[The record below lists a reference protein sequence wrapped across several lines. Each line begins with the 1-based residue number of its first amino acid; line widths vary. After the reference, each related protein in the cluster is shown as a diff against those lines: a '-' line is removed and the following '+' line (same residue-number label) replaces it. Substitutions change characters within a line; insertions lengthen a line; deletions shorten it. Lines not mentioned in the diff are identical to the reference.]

1 MGPTINNYYIEPVP
15 PINSYINYKS
25 LILTFTG
32 GNKIYDSTY
41 VCGPIDGSIS
51 GIIGLEIVT
60 ISTFISSFQS
70 NQVGHQLID
79 ISSIIIAGPTFT
91 NYQIIPVPAFN
102 SYIDYKNL
110 VITFIGGSK
119 IYDSYR
125 NAGSTILGTISGI
138 IGLENVS
145 ISGFSAMFKD
155 QNVGLRFIDISNIIL
170 AGPTITNYFILPV
183 VSISGIISQK
193 SLVATFT
200 GGNKIYDK
208 TQVTG
213 IVLSSISGVVNKDI
227 IYVGYFTTL
236 FQNYLAGPQF
246 IDISNITLSG
256 ILVSNYNLL
265 PINGPLEATI
275 HQRPLTMIFSNG
287 QKTFDGTTLPG
298 YLFESTISNRII
310 TDNVILSSKYI
321 AKFKSPDA
329 GPQFIDI
336 SNIII
341 VGSDIN
347 NYFILPVP
355 ANSSFIF
362 KRNLKAIFSGGEKI
376 YDGTNRVYS
385 LDYVING
392 TLNSEFISISSF
404 TASFLN
410 SNVGEVPIDISNVI
424 LYGVSNNYTV
434 ENISRI
440 TSFIFRKNLFLVFT
454 GGDKIYDGTLIPG
467 NTLAC
472 TLSGLVNN
480 DIINITTFSSVF
492 ALRDVGLQQILI
504 TNPILSGTK
513 LVNYQIQPIQNTYA
527 FITRKICFINF
538 TGGDKIYDGT
548 LIPGKIN
555 SFLSDTN
562 PNDYL
567 PVNTDSALYNNSNAG
582 TNTIILRNVT
592 VNSINASNYE
602 FIIQQTIS
610 GVIEKKMI
618 QAVFRG
624 GDKVYNKQYNTGSIS
639 GYIVNAVPTDNI
651 IISSFTSRFR
661 NNVSGLQI
669 IDISNIVLGGSR
681 AFNYSL
687 NSVFPINANIY
698 KSPINAIFTATDKI
712 YDRTNIPNNLN
723 YILTPLFTNDQV
735 YLINYVGIYSNINVG
750 NRIINITNAI
760 LAGENSV
767 NYQLNSI
774 NPIFANI
781 IQRPLTINFYGGN
794 KIYDTTTNTSNIFYT
809 ISNAI
814 IGDYII
820 IDSFTSRF
828 RSPNAGTQIIDVSN
842 VIIFS
847 IGSNYSS
854 NAVFP
859 FNSIIFKRSINILF
873 SNLNKI
879 YDGTQNINFN
889 LITFNINGLLGGDN
903 LTISSFSGLYKDN
916 LVGKTLLDISNIILY
931 GQSRDNYT
939 VNPIP
944 SQLAFINPRLLT
956 IVFSGGNKTYNG
968 LYDTGPIN
976 YFLLDVVQND
986 SIVVFSFNSKYKD
999 YNIGN
1004 QIIDIS
1010 NITISGLRRT
1020 NYYLVNQPPITGRI
1034 EPISVLVT
1042 FTGVNKTYDNTNLAY
1057 VINPVFTGLLLND
1070 VNNISIS
1077 SYNSYY
1083 ADKFVQV
1090 NKIIYID
1097 NIILTGYNSNNYIVS
1112 PSTILLSSTILPLQ
1126 IYLISTGVTK
1136 IYDQKTNAT
1145 LSNIYLSGYF
1155 SNDHEFLSISSFVA
1169 NYSDINAQNNKL
1181 INITNIV
1188 LTGPYAFN
1196 YFINSTIT
1204 IGNILKLRIPIEFTG
1219 VNKNFDGDILAS
1231 VVNIKIS
1238 NVIYPDNIFVTTY
1251 NSKFTDAD
1259 VGVNKTIIIYDI
1271 SFGGSSRNNYTTNSS
1286 YTTANI
1292 TYPISLTLSLTSN
1305 NILYNDISNYA
1316 QIFVNPSWT
1325 IKPSNTFNLLTGIYQ
1340 NIIISS
1346 NGTIFNLINNNLTP
1360 IYTSTYSFTNLV
1372 MTDINNGFICG
1383 LSGLIIST
1391 SNSFNTI
1398 NINILGNSSLNSVS
1412 QINIGIAYLVGNNGI
1427 IYKTLNSGTSWTLTS
1442 SPTSLNLN
1450 DVSIINSNLALIVG
1464 DNGILLQTTNG
1475 GLSWTQKTI
1484 STVNLYSIVMIDQYN
1499 GYIVG
1504 ANGTILKTNDGN
1516 TWLSIVDS
1524 NNNKYTT
1531 HDLNNIYILNS
1542 NDVMVVGNTG
1552 TILRSTNRGIT
1563 WFSYISGTVLK
1574 LTKVFMNSFNNIII
1588 VGDKGLILLFNL
1600 NPGGNVQLYNNT
1612 NLITEKDLP
1621 TNITFYSYYFN
1632 QLNVNNYYLN
1642 ARFIPDQPLN
1652 FGITNTSI
1660 QSLIVKPILYYPVS
1674 TFYILYDR
1682 PNISYSIQPIT
1693 DQSGGLFTIIDYLGS
1708 IVQQSLVIINNLTG
1722 VIQFQT
1728 NININLY
1735 IFTVIYSLNNT
1746 SNQVQYTLIV
1756 QPNIYYYNNLT
1767 SLIYNNSGV
1776 SSMPYYVQPNGVF
1789 VISDIS
1795 GKLVNSSLVTI
1806 NQINGIISFSN
1817 LCPINNY
1824 TFLITYTLN
1833 NISNTTQ
1840 YFLNIKPFINYI
1852 PNITNLEY
1860 LSFGSSSLPILNLP
1874 GGRFAI
1880 YDLSSNL
1887 VSLNNVTI
1895 TDSGIINFNNNIIV
1909 GIYSFTVI
1917 YTFNNIQNSTVYN
1930 LNASPYLLYPE
1941 TRRVIQFEHTIYDG
1955 SSSPIYIPSGGLF
1968 LAIDIS
1974 GSLIQQKLV
1983 TLNSEDGQLIFNNID
1998 VNTYI
2003 FRITYLYNFAT
2014 SIINYTLQVKPTIYY
2029 TVNQTLISDAKAI
2042 NSLAPYI
2049 NPPNGTFTIVS
2060 IRNLLVQLN
2069 LVSIN
2074 YLNGVISFLS
2084 NIPIGQYNF
2093 QINYTYN
2100 NITSS
2105 TNYTLQTLPLLN
2117 YSINNLILLYDISAI
2132 SIKPDYFPLNGI
2144 FTISGIYDSTKIR
2157 INNVGIISF
2166 ANSINVGIY
2175 DLVISYSINNGSNFF
2190 NYNLI
2195 VQPFIRYPTASSTLI
2210 YKRSI
2215 PNTSIIPLFF
2225 QRGGT
2230 FLIVDNSNNF
2240 INLVPNYVFIDT
2252 SGIIYFNPNISVAL
2266 YSFTIYYTLNN
2277 VTTYTF
2283 YNLTIK
2289 PNISYSISNVNLL
2302 YDRLNN
2308 YFTENA
2314 LVDQSGGSFSINVNF
2329 ATINNLG
2336 SITLYP
2342 LLNVGLYT
2350 ITTTYFLRNSFN
2362 ITTFNITIQPN
2373 IYYTISSA
2381 IINYGISYTSI
2392 GPYYIQQG
2400 GNFTIRDISNSRIA
2414 ILNLVSIN
2422 QLGIIKFNNNISV
2435 GIYYLLIT
2443 YSLNNLSNT
2452 TIFNY
2457 NVIPNLNYSINIRV
2471 LLYDQS
2477 GNSVNPAFSENNGY
2491 FSIFDVSSNGVTSN
2505 NVFID
2510 PKTGVIYFNNNLN
2523 VGIYFFNVIYS
2534 LNYISNNA
2542 YYLLNVLPTIYYSD
2556 YNTVLLYDRIIP
2568 SYSTNPIYQQPNGL
2582 FSIVDNFGKLVQ
2594 NNMVIIDQN
2603 TGIITFKIQINVGLY
2618 SFTVTYSLN
2627 NLYNTFVYN
2636 LTVIPNLIYTPAT
2649 SIINYNNSG
2658 ISIIPYYN
2666 QINGS
2671 FTIDDVIG
2679 DLVSTNIISINNI
2692 NGQIQFPKAI
2702 NVGMYQFKIKYTL
2715 NGTFNT
2721 YYYDLFIIP
2730 NISYLISIRNINYG
2744 NSSQSVLPVVTQ
2756 TKGDFYILDFS
2767 NNAVQQNAV
2776 SINSTTGLIT
2786 FTNYIN
2792 VGIYVLNI
2800 EYKLNNVSNYFK
2812 YYLNVYP
2819 VFDYSPNPLS
2829 ILYNRA
2835 SITNTSPPNVKQQGG
2850 SFILF
2855 DSSGYSL
2862 VASNMVYIDTSGI
2875 IYFKNYIT
2883 VGVHKFNIIYFLNGL
2898 STQINYNLIIIPNIT
2913 YNSSVNTLLYGE
2925 LFNSDLPYFDQSGGS
2940 FTFSDV
2946 SGFLVSSNI
2955 ISYDISRGK
2964 FSIVNIPNVG
2974 LYNFIVRYLLNNVS
2988 NYVNIV
2994 FYILPIIIYN
3004 INSAKYVYDVDNF
3017 SIEPT
3022 VIQQGG
3028 IFSFTGISEYGNILD
3043 GISIDPLT
3051 GIIKSS
3057 RLTNINFYTL
3067 TIIYTL
3073 NSVFNTTTYN
3083 LEIFGLFDYRIKK
3096 IQTPYKT
3103 SAQSDVAILNPSG
3116 GIFKADISGELI
3128 NINQDNGIIF
3138 FSNKFNP
3145 GIYNFKIFY
3154 IYNNISI
3161 PLNFLYIMEP
3171 LLSYSPSYLE
3181 TPFNTISN
3189 SVLPNVDPIN
3199 GVFSASVP
3207 LINLIYTGI
3216 SINSRTGVMR
3226 FGKINGG
3233 IWPITVKYTV
3243 NGVTTTTNYELT
3255 IISNVRYSPQ
3265 ILFIANNTIVST
3277 REPFALVKNGVWSS
3291 TATFVG
3297 FSINSITGILTFTRM
3312 VTGFYEIPI
3321 NYSVFGVDIS
3331 IIYTLIVL
3339 PNFTYNPDNI
3349 SIFYTETSQSNIP
3362 QVFPLGGI
3370 FSANFNDDNLSPLTS
3385 MINIDSISGILRT
3398 ISSLIVG
3405 KYNLLTNYLI
3415 NDSTRSVPFTINVYP
3430 NFNYVVGSSTIIYDT
3445 LTKSE
3450 MPIVNPSGGKFTTKT
3465 IFFVNEKFGIIEFK
3479 NTTNVGVYIIPVTYT
3494 YNGMEITKNYNLVVK
3509 PLYYYSIN
3517 SIDIIINVGGQS
3529 QLPIAKQ
3536 SLGIFNFVSVSGTI
3550 PIPYAVSFLTN
3561 NNRYIDNGIILNAY
3575 NGIINF
3581 GNKIL
3586 VGSYNFV
3593 LSYTLYNLVS
3603 TTNYSIFVRPYI
3615 NYAFSDL
3622 VLDYNTSAFSSTP
3635 VVDQSGGF
3643 FYFSNT
3649 TNLNSEF
3656 NKITINNYTGIINF
3670 NNGIKVGVFKINIT
3684 YIVNQVSNTIVYTL
3698 TIKPIYYYSNPVS
3711 IIVVNTIGYS
3721 EKPVVIQAGGFF
3733 SVYDYGNLNTDNV
3746 VIDSTT
3752 GIITFTNILIGRYN
3766 FVFNYTLNG
3775 SSITTNY
3782 QLIVAPYLSYDINEL
3797 NLFYTREGY
3806 SLIPYVPYPG
3816 GSFGLEDITELT
3828 IMESKISIDIS
3839 DGVLY
3844 FAKYIN
3850 TGFYNILTN
3859 YVYNGIK
3866 TIYPYN
3872 LNVIPLFEYTISGV
3886 FLDYNH
3892 KPYNSDLPD
3901 VNPTKGL
3908 YFFGDN
3914 SNNYPIKEIIL
3925 DKNTGIITINKL
3937 MVGSY
3942 NFGIKYYL
3950 KQYVSPNRYI
3960 VTILPTFFYS
3970 ISQTTFSY
3978 SNGYEYSVVPTSD
3991 PSGGIFKIIYPV
4003 DQNLV
4008 YNINIDSK
4016 TGLITFNKL
4025 IEINNYSFLLS
4036 YTYNNINTF
4045 FTYKLLV
4052 QSLFIYNEQTLRI
4065 LNENSGNSSIPNV
4078 YPYNGI
4084 FTINYINITN
4094 QNYKATVS
4102 SLSGIIIDP
4111 YVGQII
4117 FSNNLNIGSYLIN
4130 LSYTYLN
4137 IPTQFNYLLQ
4147 VLSNLSYDVSGE
4159 TIIYGSNYYSR
4170 QPSSDIQFGLYEID
4184 NLYKNYGIF
4193 IDQSSGILNF
4203 SSIISVNYYPI
4214 NISYTILDIKEN
4226 FIYNLLVVPNFYYD
4240 ISYININY
4248 NEIFKTK
4255 RPFINP
4261 IGGSFTT
4268 NYGIIDSSGILTIN
4282 NLDVSNYTIN
4292 IKYKVN
4298 NIFNNYLLILKIYPI
4313 FYYTNISVNIVSIN
4327 KISYPPFFS
4336 PNNGKFYLDISNIS
4350 IQNNGIIQFDPDQ
4363 VIGKYLLPVY
4373 YIVNNIIKSTT
4384 YTYIVIPYINY
4395 SIPNISVVRG
4405 ITSNSC
4411 TPLVKPLNGKFICT
4425 FPIDSSGIIYFNSNL
4440 KVGLYNINVNYG
4452 FNDLSNNFI
4461 YNLTITPYIFYNNAI
4476 IQYGTSFKSEIP
4488 INNSYGGQFY
4498 LTYDLFSLIDI
4509 TAISIDISSG
4519 IINFK
4524 PTLTVGSYFFYVNYL
4539 ANTLIYTHKYNIL
4552 INPIVIYSNFNVN
4565 QFNIFNI
4572 TPTIINPPGGI
4583 FSSTNLPSFIILD
4596 SKTGRISSNNAHIIG
4611 CYNLIIN
4618 YNLNDTII
4626 LTTVQVNVNPTIY
4639 YNSSFLITYLD
4650 RGYSNSPI
4658 VSISGGLY
4666 FGINVPSGI
4675 VINKYTGVFN
4685 YNDVINVDNYIIQV
4699 VYIINDVSGLTNFNL
4714 TVAPYLNYSSSTLLN
4729 YGTVGTS
4736 IQPNTNPQG
4745 GIFSLINPFPDIT
4758 IDPIYGIITYGSTN
4772 KVNTYLISVKYTY
4785 NKVNTTFTTNLVI
4798 NPKVLS
4804 VNFEASDKVFDG
4816 TTSVI
4821 FTSNKMVGA
4830 INDDKV
4836 FIRTYNSAFQR
4847 IGPGNNIPVFVFN
4860 LILGGPDS
4868 YNYTIQYDNLATGNI
4883 YLAKYS
4889 PNSIKSNQGTAYY
4902 SSPPIISSIFTNPFF
4917 IIPSIT
4923 TSGNISGILSGITVS
4938 PFGIINWDESLQV
4951 STYYITIRVYNTT
4964 FTQDVEYILEIT
4976 TNLFTGKIDVVPPPI
4991 PNITV
4996 QSSVYQLQYNAPTG
5010 NAYVLDS
5017 QIDGLVG
5024 KFSITAYSNDNNN
5037 ISHDLGASYPFVF
5050 QLANADPSANLFS
5063 YEINDDG
5070 SVNYSVGYKLTYL
5083 GGTSFAAYLTYLSDF
5098 YIQNISILANV
5109 PPVFNP
5115 PSGSY
5120 DTSSPLLVN
5129 ITALPNSV
5137 IYYTIDGSDPS
5148 FTSPIYISPLQL
5160 SFGNVTLKSFAF
5172 TPGHKN
5178 SSIATGTY
5186 TISQVPCLL
5195 SKTLIRTPYGNELI
5209 DNLKEGD
5216 LIVTD
5221 DNRIVPIVQIL
5232 KYKIESPNES
5242 SYPVCIPKDYFG
5254 IDIPD
5259 RNTYISQN
5267 HAIKLT
5273 DEYWIYGR
5281 HHLKYFNKYLV
5292 KPLYYHILLPN
5303 YFKDN
5308 LIANN
5313 MIVESWSGLL
5323 PKNSLISYKNQTLIK
5338 FKDNEY
5344 IAFKKYIMT
5353 SNLIYKNY
5361 KT

>member
-1 MGPTINNYYIEPVP
+1 
-15 PINSYINYKS
+15 
-25 LILTFTG
+25 
-32 GNKIYDSTY
+32 
-41 VCGPIDGSIS
+41 
-51 GIIGLEIVT
+51 
-60 ISTFISSFQS
+60 
-70 NQVGHQLID
+70 
-79 ISSIIIAGPTFT
+79 
-91 NYQIIPVPAFN
+91 
-102 SYIDYKNL
+102 L
-110 VITFIGGSK
+110 VITFTGGSK

-125 NAGSTILGTISGI
+125 NAGSTILGTISGT
-138 IGLENVS
+138 IGLEQIS

-155 QNVGLRFIDISNIIL
+155 QNAGLRFIDISNIIL
-170 AGPTITNYFILPV
+170 AGPTVNNYFILPV
-183 VSISGIISQK
+183 VSITGIISQK

-256 ILVSNYNLL
+256 ILPSNYYLL
-265 PINGPLEATI
+265 PINGLLEATI
-275 HQRPLTMIFSNG
+275 YQRPLTIIFSNG
-287 QKTFDGTTLPG
+287 QKTFDGTTVPG
-298 YLFESTISNRII
+298 YLFEGTISNRII
-310 TDNVILSSKYI
+310 TDNVILSNNYF
-321 AKFKSPDA
+321 AKFKSPNA

-336 SNIII
+336 SNIKI
-341 VGSDIN
+341 VGSDIK
-347 NYFILPVP
+347 NYYILPVP
-355 ANSSFIF
+355 PFSSYIN

-376 YDGTNRVYS
+376 YDGTNRVY
-385 LDYVING
+385 LLNYVING
-392 TLNSEFISISSF
+392 TIDSEFISISSYDA
-404 TASFLN
+404 TFLN
-410 SNVGEVPIDISNVI
+410 PNVGEVSIDISNVI
-424 LYGVSNNYTV
+424 LYGVSNNYV
-434 ENISRI
+434 VQNISRI
-440 TSFIFRKNLFLVFT
+440 TSYIFRKNLYLIFT
-454 GGDKIYDGTLIPG
+454 GGDKIYDSTLIPG
-467 NTLAC
+467 NTLVG

-480 DIINITTFSSVF
+480 EIINITTFSSAFV
-492 ALRDVGLQQILI
+492 LGDIGLQQILI
-504 TNPILSGTK
+504 TNPILIDTK
-513 LVNYQIQPIQNTYA
+513 LVNYQIQPMQNTYA
-527 FITRKICFINF
+527 TISPRISFINF

-555 SFLSDTN
+555 SLLYNNIPT
-562 PNDYL
+562 DYL
-567 PVNTDSALYNNSNAG
+567 PVNIGSALYNNSNAG
-582 TNTIILRNVT
+582 TNTITLRNVT
-592 VNSINASNYE
+592 IDSKYASNYQ
-602 FIIQQTIS
+602 FIIQQTMS
-610 GVIEKKMI
+610 GVIATKMI
-618 QAVFRG
+618 QAVFKG
-624 GDKVYNKQYNTGSIS
+624 GDKVYDKQYNTGSIS
-639 GYIVNAVPTDNI
+639 GYLVNVLPTDNVI
-651 IISSFTSRFR
+651 INEFTSIFR
-661 NNVSGLQI
+661 NNIAGLQI
-669 IDISNIVLGGSR
+669 IDISNIKLGGSS
-681 AFNYSL
+681 ALNYYL
-687 NSVFPINANIY
+687 NSVFPINANIF
-698 KSPINAIFTATDKI
+698 KSPINAIFTASDKI
-712 YDRTNIPNNLN
+712 YDKTNIPNNLN

-735 YLINYVGIYSNINVG
+735 YLINYVGVYSNINVG

-760 LAGENSV
+760 LAGDNSI

-774 NPIFANI
+774 NPIFVNI
-781 IQRPLTINFYGGN
+781 VQRSLTINFYGGN
-794 KIYDTTTNTSNIFYT
+794 KIYDTTTNTANIFYT

-814 IGDYII
+814 QGDYVIVN
-820 IDSFTSRF
+820 SFTSRF
-828 RSPNAGTQIIDVSN
+828 RNPNAGIQIIDVSN
-842 VIIFS
+842 VIIFN
-847 IGSNYSS
+847 IESNY
-854 NAVFP
+854 NYNPVFP
-859 FNSIIFKRSINILF
+859 FSSIIFQKPINILF

-889 LITFNINGLLGGDN
+889 FINYNINGLLGSDN
-903 LTISSFSGLYKDN
+903 LTISSFSGLYKDY

-931 GQSRDNYT
+931 GQTRDNYT
-939 VNPIP
+939 INPIP
-944 SQLAFINPRLLT
+944 SQLAFINLRLLT

-976 YFLLDVVQND
+976 YSFLNIVQND

-1010 NITISGLRRT
+1010 NITISGLRIT

-1034 EPISVLVT
+1034 NPMSVLVT

-1057 VINPVFTGLLLND
+1057 VINPVFTGLILND

-1090 NKIIYID
+1090 NKTIYVD
-1097 NIILTGYNSNNYIVS
+1097 KIILTGYNSNNYIVN
-1112 PSTILLSSTILPLQ
+1112 PSTILSSSTILPLQ
-1126 IYLISTGVTK
+1126 IYLISIGVTK

-1169 NYSDINAQNNKL
+1169 NYSDINVQYNKL

-1196 YFINSTIT
+1196 YFINSTT
-1204 IGNILKLRIPIEFTG
+1204 TVGNILKLTIPISFTG
-1219 VNKNFDGDILAS
+1219 VNKNFDGTILAS
-1231 VVNIKIS
+1231 VINITIS
-1238 NVIYPDNIFVTTY
+1238 NIIYPDNVYVTTY
-1251 NSKFTDAD
+1251 NSNFTDAD

-1271 SFGGSSRNNYTTNSS
+1271 SFGGTARNNYTTGSS
-1286 YTTANI
+1286 YTSANI

-1305 NILYNDISNYA
+1305 NIVYNDISNYA
-1316 QIFVNPSWT
+1316 QILVNPSWI
-1325 IKPSNTFNLLTGIYQ
+1325 IKPFNTFNLLTGIYQ

-1346 NGTIFNLINNNLTP
+1346 NGTIFNLINNNLTT
-1360 IYTSTYSFTNLV
+1360 IYTSNYSFTNLV

-1398 NINILGNSSLNSVS
+1398 NVSTLGNNLLNSVS
-1412 QINIGIAYLVGNNGI
+1412 QINTGVAFLVGNNGI
-1427 IYKTLNSGTSWTLTS
+1427 IYKTLDSGTTWTLTR

-1464 DNGILLQTTNG
+1464 NNGILLQTTNG

-1504 ANGTILKTNDGN
+1504 ANGTILKTNDGS
-1516 TWLSIVDS
+1516 TWSSIVDS

-1531 HDLNNIYILNS
+1531 HDLNNIYVLNS
-1542 NDVMVVGNTG
+1542 IDVMVVGNNG
-1552 TILRSTNRGIT
+1552 TILRSTNRGTT
-1563 WFSYISGTVLK
+1563 WFSYISGTLLK
-1574 LTKVFMNSFNNIII
+1574 LTKIFMNTFNDIII
-1588 VGDKGLILLFNL
+1588 IGDKGLILVYNQ
-1600 NPGGNVQLYNNT
+1600 NPGGNIQLYNNN
-1612 NLITEKDLP
+1612 NLITEKYLP
-1621 TNITFYSYYFN
+1621 NNNSFYNYYFN

-1642 ARFIPDQPLN
+1642 ATFIPDQLLN
-1652 FGITNTSI
+1652 FGTTNTSI
-1660 QSLIVKPILYYPVS
+1660 QRLIVKPILYYPIS

-1682 PNISYSIQPIT
+1682 PNITYSIQPII

-1708 IVQQSLVIINNLTG
+1708 IVQQSLVVINNITG
-1722 VIQFQT
+1722 VIQFQR

-1776 SSMPYYVQPNGVF
+1776 SSIPYYVQTNGVF

-1795 GKLVNSSLVTI
+1795 GKLVSNNLVTI

-1840 YFLNIKPFINYI
+1840 YFLNIKPFINYS
-1852 PNITNLEY
+1852 PNVTNLQY
-1860 LSFGSSSLPILNLP
+1860 LSYANSLLPILNLP
-1874 GGRFAI
+1874 GGNFVI
-1880 YDLSSNL
+1880 NDLNSNL
-1887 VSLNNVTI
+1887 VSLNSVRI
-1895 TDSGIINFNNNIIV
+1895 TSSGIINFDNNITF
-1909 GIYSFTVI
+1909 GNYSFTVI
-1917 YTFNNIQNSTVYN
+1917 YTFNNIQNSTIYH
-1930 LNASPYLLYPE
+1930 LNASPYVLYPE
-1941 TRRVIQFEHTIYDG
+1941 TYRVIQFDHTIFDA

-1968 LAIDIS
+1968 SAIDIS

-1983 TLNSEDGQLIFNNID
+1983 TINSDNGQLIFNNIN
-1998 VNTYI
+1998 VNSYI

-2014 SIINYTLQVKPTIYY
+2014 SITNYTLQIKPTIYY
-2029 TVNQTLISDAKAI
+2029 TINQTLVVNGNTA
-2042 NSLAPYI
+2042 NSLAPYV
-2049 NPPNGTFTIVS
+2049 NPPNGTFNIVS
-2060 IRNLLVQLN
+2060 TENLLIQLN
-2069 LVSIN
+2069 LVNIN
-2074 YLNGVISFLS
+2074 YLNGVINFLPS
-2084 NIPIGQYNF
+2084 IPIGIFNF
-2093 QINYTYN
+2093 QTNYTFN

-2105 TNYTLQTLPLLN
+2105 TNYILQTVPFLN
-2117 YSINNLILLYDISAI
+2117 YSINNLSLLYDTSAI
-2132 SIKPDYFPLNGI
+2132 SIQPIYFPIDGI

-2157 INNVGIISF
+2157 INNVGILSF
-2166 ANSINVGIY
+2166 SNSINVGIY
-2175 DLVISYSINNGSNFF
+2175 NLVIFYSINNCSNFY
-2190 NYNLI
+2190 NYNLT
-2195 VQPFIRYPTASSTLI
+2195 VQPIIIYPTASTTLI

-2215 PNTSIIPLFF
+2215 TNISIIPLLF
-2225 QRGGT
+2225 QSGGT
-2230 FLIVDNSNNF
+2230 FVIVDNSSNF

-2277 VTTYTF
+2277 VTNYTY

-2289 PNISYSISNVNLL
+2289 PNISYSISNVTLL

-2308 YFTENA
+2308 YFTEDA
-2314 LVDQSGGSFSINVNF
+2314 LVDQSGGVFSINVNY

-2350 ITTTYFLRNSFN
+2350 ITTKYILRNSFN
-2362 ITTFNITIQPN
+2362 ITAYNVTIQPN

-2400 GNFTIRDISNSRIA
+2400 GTFTITDISNSKIA
-2414 ILNLVSIN
+2414 ILNLASIN

-2435 GIYYLLIT
+2435 GIYYFLIT
-2443 YSLNNLSNT
+2443 YSLNNVTNS

-2457 NVIPNLNYSINIRV
+2457 NVIPNLNYSVNKIV

-2477 GNSVNPAFSENNGY
+2477 GNSVNPTFSEKNGY
-2491 FSIFDVSSNGVTSN
+2491 FSIFDVSSNGVASN
-2505 NVFID
+2505 NVIVD
-2510 PKTGVIYFNNNLN
+2510 SQTGVIYFNNTFN
-2523 VGIYFFNVIYS
+2523 VGIYFFNIIYS
-2534 LNYISNNA
+2534 LNYISNNV

-2556 YNTVLLYDRIIP
+2556 YNNVLLYDRIIP
-2568 SYSTNPIYQQPNGL
+2568 SYSTNPIYKQPNGL
-2582 FSIVDNFGKLVQ
+2582 FSIVDNLGNLVQ
-2594 NNMVIIDQN
+2594 NNMVFINPN
-2603 TGIITFKIQINVGLY
+2603 TGIITFKIQIDVGLY
-2618 SFTVTYSLN
+2618 SFTIIYSLN
-2627 NLYNTFVYN
+2627 NLYNTFTYN
-2636 LTVIPNLIYTPAT
+2636 LTIIPNLIYTPAR
-2649 SIINYNNSG
+2649 SIINYNRSG
-2658 ISIIPYYN
+2658 ISMIPYYN

-2679 DLVSTNIISINNI
+2679 NLISTDIISINNI
-2692 NGQIQFPKAI
+2692 NGQIQIPKAI
-2702 NVGMYQFKIKYTL
+2702 NVGKYQFKVKYTL

-2721 YYYDLFIIP
+2721 YYYDLYIIP
-2730 NISYLISIRNINYG
+2730 NINYLIFTKNMNYG
-2744 NSSQSVLPVVTQ
+2744 NSSQSVLPIVTQ
-2756 TKGDFYILDFS
+2756 TKGNFYILDFS
-2767 NNAVQQNAV
+2767 NNAVHQNAV
-2776 SINSTTGLIT
+2776 SINSITGLIT
-2786 FTNYIN
+2786 FTDYIN

-2835 SITNTSPPNVKQQGG
+2835 SITDSSPPNVKQPGG
-2850 SFILF
+2850 SFILY
-2855 DSSGYSL
+2855 DISGYSL
-2862 VASNMVYIDTSGI
+2862 IASEMVYVDTSGI
-2875 IYFKNYIT
+2875 IYFKKNII
-2883 VGVHKFNIIYFLNGL
+2883 VGIYKFNIIYFLNGL
-2898 STQINYNLIIIPNIT
+2898 STQTNYNLIIIPNIT
-2913 YNSSVNTLLYGE
+2913 YNSSVNTLLYGD
-2925 LFNSDLPYFDQSGGS
+2925 LFYSGLPYFDQSGGI

-2946 SGFLVSSNI
+2946 SGLLVSSDI
-2955 ISYDISRGK
+2955 ISYDISGGK
-2964 FSIVNIPNVG
+2964 FSIVKIPDVG
-2974 LYNFIVRYLLNNVS
+2974 LYNFIVRYFLNNVS
-2988 NYVNIV
+2988 NYINII
-2994 FYILPIIIYN
+2994 FYILPIITYN
-3004 INSAKYVYDVDNF
+3004 INSAKYIYSLDNF

-3028 IFSFTGISEYGNILD
+3028 VFSFTGIGNYENILD
-3043 GISIDPLT
+3043 GISINPLT
-3051 GIIKSS
+3051 GIIQSS
-3057 RLTNINFYTL
+3057 SLTNIDFYTL

-3073 NSVFNTTTYN
+3073 NSVVNTTKYY
-3083 LEIFGLFDYRIKK
+3083 LEIFGLYNYSIKK
-3096 IQTPYKT
+3096 LQTPYKT
-3103 SAQSDVAILNPSG
+3103 SAQSGVAIFDPSG
-3116 GIFKADISGELI
+3116 GLFKASISGELI
-3128 NINQDNGIIF
+3128 NINQDNGMIF

-3145 GIYNFKIFY
+3145 GIYNIKMY
-3154 IYNNISI
+3154 YVYNNVPI
-3161 PLNFLYIMEP
+3161 PLNFTYIMEP
-3171 LLSYSPSYLE
+3171 LLRYLPSYLE
-3181 TPFNTISN
+3181 IPYNTISN
-3189 SVLPNVDPIN
+3189 SVLPDVDPIN
-3199 GVFSASVP
+3199 GVFTASVP
-3207 LINLIYTGI
+3207 SINLIYTGI
-3216 SINSRTGVMR
+3216 SINSRTGVLR
-3226 FGKINGG
+3226 FGKISGG

-3243 NGVTTTTNYELT
+3243 NGITTTTNYELT
-3255 IISNVRYSPQ
+3255 VVSYIQYKPQ
-3265 ILFIANNTIVST
+3265 ILFISNNTIVST
-3277 REPFALVKNGVWSS
+3277 SQPFSLVKNGEWSS
-3291 TATFVG
+3291 TATFAG
-3297 FSINSITGILTFTRM
+3297 FSINSITGILTFTQM

-3321 NYSVFGVDIS
+3321 NYSVFGVDYS
-3331 IIYTLIVL
+3331 ITYTLIVL
-3339 PNFTYNPDNI
+3339 ASLTYNPDNV
-3349 SIFYTETSQSNIP
+3349 SIFYTESSQFSIP
-3362 QVFPLGGI
+3362 QVYPPGGI
-3370 FSANFNDDNLSPLTS
+3370 FSANFNDDDLSPLIS
-3385 MINIDSISGILRT
+3385 MIYIDSISGFFRT
-3398 ISSLIVG
+3398 ISSLVVG
-3405 KYNLLTNYLI
+3405 KYNLLSNYLI
-3415 NDSTRSVPFTINVYP
+3415 NESTKSVPFTINVYP
-3430 NFNYVVGSSTIIYDT
+3430 NFNYFIGSSTIIYDT
-3445 LTKSE
+3445 LSKSE
-3450 MPIVNPSGGKFTTKT
+3450 KPIINPSGGIFTTKT
-3465 IFFVNEKFGIIEFK
+3465 IFFVNETSGIIEFK

-3494 YNGMEITKNYNLVVK
+3494 YNEMEITKNYNLTVK

-3517 SIDIIINVGGQS
+3517 SIDIVINTGGQS
-3529 QLPIAKQ
+3529 KLPIAKQ

-3550 PIPYAVSFLTN
+3550 TIPYALSFLTN

-3581 GNKIL
+3581 GKSIL
-3586 VGSYNFV
+3586 VGYYNFV

-3603 TTNYSIFVRPYI
+3603 TTNYSIIVRPYI

-3622 VLDYNTSAFSSTP
+3622 ILDYNTSAFSSTP

-3656 NKITINNYTGIINF
+3656 NKITINNYTGVINF

-3684 YIVNQVSNTIVYTL
+3684 YIISQVSNTTVYTL

-3711 IIVVNTIGYS
+3711 IIIVNTIGYS
-3721 EKPVVIQAGGFF
+3721 EEPVVIQAGGFF
-3733 SVYDYGNLNTDNV
+3733 SVYDYGNLSTDNV

-3752 GIITFTNILIGRYN
+3752 GIIKFIDILIGRYD

-3775 SSITTNY
+3775 SSISTNY
-3782 QLIVAPYLSYDINEL
+3782 QLIVAPYLSYDINRL

-3806 SLIPYVPYPG
+3806 SQIPYVPFPG

-3828 IMESKISIDIS
+3828 IMKSKISIDIS
-3839 DGVLY
+3839 NGQLY

-3850 TGFYNILTN
+3850 TGFYNIMTN
-3859 YVYNGIK
+3859 YIYNGIK

-3872 LNVIPLFEYTISGV
+3872 LNVTPLFEYTISGV
-3886 FLDYNH
+3886 VLDYNH
-3892 KPYNSDLPD
+3892 KPYKSNIPN

-3908 YFFGDN
+3908 YFFSDN

-3925 DKNTGIITINKL
+3925 NKNTGIITINKL

-3942 NFGIKYYL
+3942 NLGIKYYL

-3960 VTILPTFFYS
+3960 VTILPTFYYS
-3970 ISQTTFSY
+3970 ISHTTFSY
-3978 SNGYEYSVVPTSD
+3978 TNGYEYSVVPTSD

-4008 YNINIDSK
+4008 YNISIDSK
-4016 TGLITFNKL
+4016 TGLIRFNKL

-4052 QSLFIYNEQTLRI
+4052 QSLFNYNEQTLRL

-4117 FSNNLNIGSYLIN
+4117 FSNYLNIGSYLIN
-4130 LSYTYLN
+4130 LSYTYLD

-4159 TIIYGSNYYSR
+4159 TIIYGMNNNYSYR
-4170 QPSSDIQFGLYEID
+4170 PSSDIQFGLYEID
-4184 NLYKNYGIF
+4184 RLYNNYGIF

-4226 FIYNLLVVPNFYYD
+4226 FIYNLLVVPNIYYD

-4248 NEIFKTK
+4248 NEIFKTNK
-4255 RPFINP
+4255 PFINP
-4261 IGGSFTT
+4261 IGGSFIT
-4268 NYGIIDSSGILTIN
+4268 NYGIIDSSGILIIN
-4282 NLDVSNYTIN
+4282 NLDVSNYIIN

-4298 NIFNNYLLILKIYPI
+4298 NIFNNYLLMLKIYPI
-4313 FYYTNISVNIVSIN
+4313 FYYSNISVNIASKN
-4327 KISYPPFFS
+4327 NRSYPPFFS

-4350 IQNNGIIQFDPDQ
+4350 IQNNGVIQFDPNEP
-4363 VIGKYLLPVY
+4363 IGKYLLPVH
-4373 YIVNNIIKSTT
+4373 YIINNIIKSTT

-4498 LTYDLFSLIDI
+4498 LTYDLFSLINI

-4524 PTLTVGSYFFYVNYL
+4524 PTLSVGSYFFYVNYL
-4539 ANTLIYTHKYNIL
+4539 VNTLVYTHTYNIL
-4552 INPIVIYSNFNVN
+4552 INPTVIYSNFNVN
-4565 QFNIFNI
+4565 QFNIFNN

-4596 SKTGRISSNNAHIIG
+4596 SKTGRISSNNANIVG
-4611 CYNLIIN
+4611 SYNLVIN
-4618 YNLNDTII
+4618 YNFNDTII
-4626 LTTVQVNVNPTIY
+4626 LTIVQVNVNPTIY
-4639 YNSSFLITYLD
+4639 YSSSFLITYLD

-4666 FGINVPSGI
+4666 FGINVPSGL

-4685 YNDVINVDNYIIQV
+4685 YNDVINVNNYTIQV
-4699 VYIINDVSGLTNFNL
+4699 VYIINDVSGFTNFNL

-4758 IDPIYGIITYGSTN
+4758 IDPTYGIITYGSTN
-4772 KVNTYLISVKYTY
+4772 KVNTYLIYVKYTY
-4785 NKVNTTFTTNLVI
+4785 NKVNTIFTTNLVI

-4816 TTSVI
+4816 NTSVI
-4821 FTSNKMVGA
+4821 FISNKMIGT

-4836 FIRTYNSAFQR
+4836 FITTYNSAFQR
-4847 IGPGNNIPVFVFN
+4847 IGPGKKIPVFVYN
-4860 LILGGPDS
+4860 LILGGSDS

-4902 SSPPIISSIFTNPFF
+4902 SSPPIVSSILTNPFF

-4923 TSGNISGILSGITVS
+4923 ISGNISGVISGITVS
-4938 PFGIINWDESLQV
+4938 PFGIINWNNSLPIAI
-4951 STYYITIRVYNTT
+4951 YYITIRVYNTT

-4976 TNLFTGKIDVVPPPI
+4976 TNLFTGTLDIVPPSI
-4991 PNITV
+4991 PNVTV
-4996 QSSVYQLQYNAPTG
+4996 QSSVYQLKYNAPTG
-5010 NAYVLDS
+5010 NAYVLDNK
-5017 QIDGLVG
+5017 IDGLLG
-5024 KFSITAYSNDNNN
+5024 KFSITAYSKNNNN
-5037 ISHDLGASYPFVF
+5037 ISHDLGASYPFIF
-5050 QLANADPSANLFS
+5050 QLENADPSANLFS

-5070 SVNYSVGYKLTYL
+5070 SVNYSVGYKLSYL
-5083 GGTSFAAYLTYLSDF
+5083 GGKSYAAYLTYLSDF
-5098 YIQNISILANV
+5098 YIQNISVLVNT
-5109 PPVFNP
+5109 PPVFIP

-5120 DTSSPLLVN
+5120 DTSAPLLVN
-5129 ITALPNSV
+5129 ITALPNSI

-5148 FTSPIYISPLQL
+5148 FTSPIYISPLQF
-5160 SFGNVTLKSFAF
+5160 SFGNITLKSFAF
-5172 TPGHKN
+5172 TPGRET
-5178 SSIATGTY
+5178 SSITTGTY

-5242 SYPVCIPKDYFG
+5242 SYPVCIPKDYFS

-5313 MIVESWSGLL
+5313 MTVESWSGLL
-5323 PKNSLISYKNQTLIK
+5323 PKNSLVSYKNQTLVK